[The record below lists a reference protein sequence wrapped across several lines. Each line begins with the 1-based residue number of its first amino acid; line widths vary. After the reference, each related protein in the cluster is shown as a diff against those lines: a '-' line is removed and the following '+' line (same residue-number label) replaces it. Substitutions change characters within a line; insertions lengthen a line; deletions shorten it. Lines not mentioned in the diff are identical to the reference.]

1 MCICQYTTQHTLAH
15 VYSCTRAL
23 LHSCTHVLI
32 TYVSKHRLK
41 VGLQVAAVKAPGFGD
56 NRKNQLHDIAVA
68 TGGIVFG
75 DEAVELKLED
85 VSLSDLGQVGEV
97 SITKDD
103 TLLMKGKTI
112 CVSSKFIFNTTP
124 PTPHLPLL
132 MSPLTPPHSR
142 PLILTHPATLSS
154 PHTHS
159 PCHTPP
165 KVRVTRMPSLNAL
178 RRLRRR
184 LVRPPQTTRE
194 KNWMRGWPNFQMVL
208 LCSRCVC
215 GRGGEV

>member
-1 MCICQYTTQHTLAH
+1 MM
-15 VYSCTRAL
+15 
-23 LHSCTHVLI
+23 
-32 TYVSKHRLK
+32 HRLK

-112 CVSSKFIFNTTP
+112 CVS
-124 PTPHLPLL
+124 
-132 MSPLTPPHSR
+132 
-142 PLILTHPATLSS
+142 
-154 PHTHS
+154 
-159 PCHTPP
+159 
-165 KVRVTRMPSLNAL
+165 
-178 RRLRRR
+178 
-184 LVRPPQTTRE
+184 
-194 KNWMRGWPNFQMVL
+194 NF
-208 LCSRCVC
+208 
-215 GRGGEV
+215 

>member
-1 MCICQYTTQHTLAH
+1 M
-15 VYSCTRAL
+15 YSCTRVL
-23 LHSCTHVLI
+23 LYTCTPAHVHSCTHVRVI

-85 VSLSDLGQVGEV
+85 VSLSDLGQVCEV

-124 PTPHLPLL
+124 PLLISHLL
-132 MSPLTPPHSR
+132 MSPLTPPHSH
-142 PLILTHPATLSS
+142 PLTPLTLS
-154 PHTHS
+154 H
-159 PCHTPP
+159 
-165 KVRVTRMPSLNAL
+165 PSKGKGDQNAISE
-178 RRLRRR
+178 RIEKIKEEISE
-184 LVRPPQTTRE
+184 TTSDYERE
-194 KNWMRGWPNFQMVL
+194 KLDERLAKLSDGVAVL
-208 LCSRCVC
+208 KVCVCVC
-215 GRGGEV
+215 GKGGEV